1 MGKLTG
7 LLNFM
12 EDQIRD
18 CRSEADAIWYKLQQ
32 ISEEYTQAY
41 KSAMCYGGCTSDS
54 DWTSYVIPE
63 TLENPRIFLGDL
75 LKPFMTEEE
84 QRELSG
90 DGKILFNLC
99 RDGEKIAVPWGFLLS
114 APIQLRID
122 YGTRTTDRARQ
133 ILQSIIYQTLR
144 SIPQY
149 YMEFHFMD
157 AVTSGNDFRD
167 FIRLQQVKKNDIVML
182 NRKVTGGSYHLAQ
195 SYLKSEDI
203 SRGLTALVQRMTAV
217 INEKAA
223 YTTVTEYNAE
233 QGMDAWIPYQMIIV
247 QNLHEGYSDSDF
259 KNIQYLIENGRNLGV
274 FVVILNN
281 VDRWENESTHSRRQD
296 LESCF
301 SAEAIQNLFRID
313 VGTDISST
321 CVRLSLIHI

>member
-99 RDGEKIAVPWGFLLS
+99 RDGEKLLYRGDFYCQHRYS
-114 APIQLRID
+114 FALTMEQGPQT
-122 YGTRTTDRARQ
+122 GQDRSFS
-133 ILQSIIYQTLR
+133 QS
-144 SIPQY
+144 
-149 YMEFHFMD
+149 
-157 AVTSGNDFRD
+157 
-167 FIRLQQVKKNDIVML
+167 FIRHCAVYRSTIWNFILWMQLHPEMI
-182 NRKVTGGSYHLAQ
+182 
-195 SYLKSEDI
+195 SEI
-203 SRGLTALVQRMTAV
+203 LSVYSR
-217 INEKAA
+217 
-223 YTTVTEYNAE
+223 
-233 QGMDAWIPYQMIIV
+233 
-247 QNLHEGYSDSDF
+247 
-259 KNIQYLIENGRNLGV
+259 
-274 FVVILNN
+274 
-281 VDRWENESTHSRRQD
+281 
-296 LESCF
+296 
-301 SAEAIQNLFRID
+301 
-313 VGTDISST
+313 
-321 CVRLSLIHI
+321 